1 MPPAPLLVVLHV
13 VDLDTALAALHP
25 LGPFFALRTAVTA
38 TAAKSTAPPPTL
50 AQAYRTPPPL
60 DPDVDPLTLH
70 LRTVAHALRAPE
82 ARIAASV
89 AHQGLAARL
98 WSVALGCAAL
108 YGALPDLDARL
119 LRWDPDGSA
128 PDDLFLT
135 QVHARP
141 GDAASLAA
149 AVLDGH
155 LEPLSAALR
164 ARCPVAPGLLRG
176 NAASALAGAARQL
189 DGWARAHGR
198 DDVADRGRALTAE
211 LLTHPRLA
219 GAGTLTGTA
228 FRRRSCCLYYRVP
241 RGGLCGDCCFTRPP
255 RSSVRGPSE

>member
-1 MPPAPLLVVLHV
+1 M
-13 VDLDTALAALHP
+13 DLDPGLAALRP
-25 LGPFFALRTAVTA
+25 LGPFFALRTGPGPVPGPVPVPAGA
-38 TAAKSTAPPPTL
+38 APPPTL
-50 AQAYRTPPPL
+50 ARAYRTPPPEAG
-60 DPDVDPLTLH
+60 DSHTDPLAF
-70 LRTVAHALRAPE
+70 RVRKVARALRAPE
-82 ARIAASV
+82 TRIAASV
-89 AHQGLAARL
+89 AQQGLAARL

-108 YGALPDLDARL
+108 YGALPDLDPRL

-128 PDDLFLT
+128 PDDLWLT
-135 QVHARP
+135 EVRPRP
-141 GDAASLAA
+141 GDAGALAA

-164 ARCPVAPGLLRG
+164 ARTPVAPGLLRG

-189 DGWARAHGR
+189 DAWARAHGR
-198 DDVADRGRALTAE
+198 GDAADRGRALTAE
-211 LLTHPRLA
+211 LLAHPLLA

-241 RGGLCGDCCFTRPP
+241 GGSVCGDCCFPRAP